1 MAYKVGDK
9 VAHPLHGAGII
20 SDIQSKRINGTTRDY
35 YALHILTGNIL
46 VLVPVDS
53 SDMIGLRPIVS
64 QTEAEAVFDAIP
76 SIENEDDV
84 NWNKR
89 YRDNM
94 TKIKSGDLLQ
104 VASVIKSLKSRETQR
119 GLSTGERKMYHSAK
133 QIFISEI
140 VLAQESEYA
149 EVERRLTAVIS

>member
-35 YALHILTGNIL
+35 YALDIMTGSIL

-53 SDMIGLRPIVS
+53 SDIVGLRPIVS
-64 QTEAEAVFDAIP
+64 QDEAEAVFGAIP

-94 TKIKSGDLLQ
+94 QKIKSGDLLQ
-104 VASVIKSLKSRETQR
+104 VASVIKSLKCREVQR
-119 GLSTGERKMYHSAK
+119 GLSTVERKMFHSAK

-140 VLAQESEYA
+140 VLVLECEYA
-149 EVERRLTAVIS
+149 EAEQRLISAIT

>member
-35 YALHILTGNIL
+35 YALHVMAGDIL

-53 SDMIGLRPIVS
+53 SDMIGLRPIIS
-64 QTEAEAVFDAIP
+64 RQEAEAVFSAIP
-76 SIENEDDV
+76 TLENVDDS

-104 VASVIKSLKSRETQR
+104 VAAVIKSLKRREALR
-119 GLSTGERKMYHSAK
+119 GLSTGERKMFHSAK

-140 VLAQESEYA
+140 VLAEDVEY
-149 EVERRLTAVIS
+149 EQVEQRLASVII